1 MGLLTDPSD
10 KDKPAKF
17 ILQHHNKLSL
27 LSYIAGLTWFA
38 LLAYKPLNAGTY
50 FSENALLPGLV
61 AREYQHGWSFNQFL
75 KSLHEESEQNGNNA
89 PFSWLL
95 AKFSQLGLDV
105 HIQNF
110 TLYHPFSNK
119 ERLQGKNLYVI
130 LRAPRA
136 ASTEALVLSTTYR
149 PNVKEK
155 SNNPSIALMYSLANF
170 FLDHTY
176 WAKDIIFLI
185 TEHDQIGFQ
194 AWLDAYH
201 HTDISNSVL
210 RSSILPARSGSIQA
224 AINLEIHTD
233 KAVGLNID
241 IEGLNGQ
248 LPNLDLVNLVVELC
262 KRESIHVTLQNRIV
276 KSYISDDE
284 WFDSWKSSMNTLLL
298 MVMKQASGRPSSGHG
313 LFHRY
318 AIQSLTIE
326 TNDRPSQKY
335 SSISYNTVG
344 RVIEGVF
351 RSLNNLLEKFHQSFF
366 FYLLPSIHRYI
377 SIGILLNPISEKSH
391 CTICQMWMPLF
402 NILQATALWLQ
413 SGKCA
418 NKKKKLLESTK
429 SDDENGIDYTLS
441 GVIPIYFF
449 VHCLGVALTMAP
461 SKLHEVGTTWNFPYE
476 DAISYGMVSVFCSFL
491 VFPLFMQRR
500 IKGYRSWRVLKCVT
514 LLELGTIMFALAMM
528 NFSFGLVL
536 AVTYTPICYVISP
549 SNSRVI
555 RVIKGT
561 LLLLIS
567 PLIFLYLMIVLH
579 TVFTGYNVN
588 MNSNT
593 LLFQSLY
600 TEKKLL
606 IQAVEDSYI
615 YGNWMYRFIC
625 CFICPTWL
633 LLWSLLFDKSP
644 SLSYELDED
653 EHDHQD

>member
-377 SIGILLNPISEKSH
+377 SIG
-391 CTICQMWMPLF
+391 M
-402 NILQATALWLQ
+402 
-413 SGKCA
+413 
-418 NKKKKLLESTK
+418 
-429 SDDENGIDYTLS
+429 
-441 GVIPIYFF
+441 
-449 VHCLGVALTMAP
+449 
-461 SKLHEVGTTWNFPYE
+461 
-476 DAISYGMVSVFCSFL
+476 
-491 VFPLFMQRR
+491 R

>member
-1 MGLLTDPSD
+1 MNKDETRNCSYMSFTCRIKALTEYL
-10 KDKPAKF
+10 A
-17 ILQHHNKLSL
+17 
-27 LSYIAGLTWFA
+27 SYS
-38 LLAYKPLNAGTY
+38 PL
-50 FSENALLPGLV
+50 
-61 AREYQHGWSFNQFL
+61 
-75 KSLHEESEQNGNNA
+75 
-89 PFSWLL
+89 
-95 AKFSQLGLDV
+95 
-105 HIQNF
+105 
-110 TLYHPFSNK
+110 
-119 ERLQGKNLYVI
+119 
-130 LRAPRA
+130 
-136 ASTEALVLSTTYR
+136 
-149 PNVKEK
+149 
-155 SNNPSIALMYSLANF
+155 
-170 FLDHTY
+170 
-176 WAKDIIFLI
+176 
-185 TEHDQIGFQ
+185 
-194 AWLDAYH
+194 
-201 HTDISNSVL
+201 
-210 RSSILPARSGSIQA
+210 
-224 AINLEIHTD
+224 
-233 KAVGLNID
+233 
-241 IEGLNGQ
+241 
-248 LPNLDLVNLVVELC
+248 
-262 KRESIHVTLQNRIV
+262 
-276 KSYISDDE
+276 
-284 WFDSWKSSMNTLLL
+284 
-298 MVMKQASGRPSSGHG
+298 
-313 LFHRY
+313 
-318 AIQSLTIE
+318 
-326 TNDRPSQKY
+326 
-335 SSISYNTVG
+335 
-344 RVIEGVF
+344 
-351 RSLNNLLEKFHQSFF
+351 
-366 FYLLPSIHRYI
+366 
-377 SIGILLNPISEKSH
+377 
-391 CTICQMWMPLF
+391 
-402 NILQATALWLQ
+402 
-413 SGKCA
+413 
-418 NKKKKLLESTK
+418 
-429 SDDENGIDYTLS
+429 IDYTLS